1 MSVLHQH
8 HEFKVTDP
16 RDPMQNFDEFHKKT
30 FGDSTTS
37 SFPNQAT
44 SLLQQHFPE
53 HSHHFNEFNQK
64 MMEIHSLDPFSE
76 EWRVKMNEIHNNIAP
91 GCHGSLTNNHFDSQG
106 NFYSVLNMGDF
117 KPEEINIELKG
128 NNLHINAQ
136 HKEDSQSNHISN
148 CFTHEIYIPSTID
161 MNTLKTNLNS
171 KGQLII
177 EACALQKK
185 LN

>member
-8 HEFKVTDP
+8 HEFKTTDP
-16 RDPMQNFDEFHKKT
+16 RDPMKNFDEFHKKT

-37 SFPNQAT
+37 SFPNNAT

-53 HSHHFNEFNQK
+53 HAHHFNQFNQK
-64 MMEIHSLDPFSE
+64 MMEIHSLDPFTE

-91 GCHGSLTNNHFDSQG
+91 GCHGNLTNNHFDSQG

-128 NNLHINAQ
+128 NNLYINAQ
-136 HKEDSQSNHISN
+136 HKEDSRSNHISN
-148 CFTHEIYIPSTID
+148 CFSHEIYIPSTID

-177 EACALQKK
+177 EACAFPK
-185 LN
+185 N